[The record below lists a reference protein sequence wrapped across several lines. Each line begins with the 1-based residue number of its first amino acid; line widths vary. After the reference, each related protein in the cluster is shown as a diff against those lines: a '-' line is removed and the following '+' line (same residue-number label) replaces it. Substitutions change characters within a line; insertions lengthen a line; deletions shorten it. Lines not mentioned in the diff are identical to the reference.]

1 MLFKH
6 FLFDFCVPPFA
17 GKSDGKEAVDL
28 SDAVNTEV
36 KGTELSVEE
45 KREDDDEEPA
55 VAPIESSL
63 S

>member
-1 MLFKH
+1 
-6 FLFDFCVPPFA
+6 VPPFA

-36 KGTELSVEE
+36 KGTEELSVEE
-45 KREDDDEEPA
+45 KREDDEEEPA